1 MTTLIKTSIWLLSVG
16 LAFYV
21 AAIFYAWKFGM
32 TGSKNVFLGSYA
44 LGCLLAGAG
53 AAIGSFSLLRGKW
66 PHLVGLALGIAALVF
81 VCVTV
86 GMFYGM
92 LNY

>member
-1 MTTLIKTSIWLLSVG
+1 MTALVKSTIWLLILG

-32 TGSKNVFLGSYA
+32 TGSKSVFLAGYV
-44 LGCLLAGAG
+44 LGCLLVGFG
-53 AAIGSFSLLRGKW
+53 AAIGSVSLLKAKW
-66 PHLVGLALGIAALVF
+66 PQFTGLTLGFAAFVF

-86 GMFYGM
+86 AMLYGM
-92 LNY
+92 VNY

>member
-1 MTTLIKTSIWLLSVG
+1 MTTLIKTSIWLLAVG
-16 LAFYV
+16 LALYA
-21 AAIFYAWKFGM
+21 AAIFYAWKFGL

-44 LGCLLAGAG
+44 IGCLLAGAG
-53 AAIGSFSLLRGKW
+53 AAIGSFSLLKSKW
-66 PHLVGLALGIAALVF
+66 PHLAGLALGIAALVF
-81 VCVTV
+81 VGVTV